1 MAETKRASSRASS
14 TEETAAEGSNA
25 LTDTAKAATQQARE
39 GVETSIRRIRELNER
54 AIAAAR
60 QAGGGALDA
69 YEAALESMVSLEQRL
84 AGASQIDWIKAV
96 VNAQADFT
104 KNIGSAYVQAAR
116 NALRQS

>member
-14 TEETAAEGSNA
+14 STEETAAEASNA
-25 LTDTAKAATQQARE
+25 LNETAKAATQQARE

-116 NALRQS
+116 NALR